1 MLQGKFVICRG
12 SGLMIEVEEQ
22 THLPTVVSL
31 ESTHLCR
38 LIHMLHFST
47 VRQELS

>member
-1 MLQGKFVICRG
+1 MLQGKAISCRG
-12 SGLMIEVEEQ
+12 SGLMIEMEEQ
-22 THLPTVVSL
+22 THMSTVVSL

-38 LIHMLHFST
+38 LIHMLYFST